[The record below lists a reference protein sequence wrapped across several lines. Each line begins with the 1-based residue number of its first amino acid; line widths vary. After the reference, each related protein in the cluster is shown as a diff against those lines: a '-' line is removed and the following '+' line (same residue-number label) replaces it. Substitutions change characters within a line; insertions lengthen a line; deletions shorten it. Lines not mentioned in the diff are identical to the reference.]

1 MHYSFDTFAFQ
12 EVSTVSTIC
21 RNFSV
26 QYFKNPSMTRKD
38 SLRGELETNSNF
50 RFGIT
55 AQGGI
60 RFMQLTL
67 YLNMEHQYN
76 IPTGAHKSS
85 TP

>member
-1 MHYSFDTFAFQ
+1 
-12 EVSTVSTIC
+12 
-21 RNFSV
+21 
-26 QYFKNPSMTRKD
+26 MTRKD
-38 SLRGELETNSNF
+38 SLRGDLETDSNF

-60 RFMQLTL
+60 HLKQLTL
-67 YLNMEHQYN
+67 YLKVEHQYN